1 MKVTTN
7 PTNHFG
13 NQRNVATIKRF
24 PSSCEQFIL
33 VVYIEKLMPN
43 VLPTGS
49 NAIDNLLGGGIHY
62 GMVTDIYGESGTGK
76 SQLCFTI
83 CARSAQ
89 YFENSMQVGVVFIDT
104 GGTFRPERI
113 REIAEI
119 GKTKNDILENILVV
133 RSFSS
138 TDQVNTIN
146 RLANI
151 NPRLLIIDGV
161 ASLFTIEYRSAARH
175 LALMKHLHELSLAA
189 IKLRCAILITN
200 MVRTIATARIQ
211 EKSSEIATKNPDRPK
226 RQQSDQQREL
236 MGTSVSIY
244 AHMKLALKAV
254 NPDKSVFKAALLQPS
269 RKQEAYYTITRNG
282 VTDLL

>member
-1 MKVTTN
+1 M
-7 PTNHFG
+7 
-13 NQRNVATIKRF
+13 
-24 PSSCEQFIL
+24 PS
-33 VVYIEKLMPN
+33 

-49 NAIDNLLGGGIHY
+49 KEIDNLLGGGIHY

-83 CARSAQ
+83 CARSAE
-89 YFENSMQVGVVFIDT
+89 YFENSQQVGIVFIDT

-113 REIAEI
+113 REIAKI

-161 ASLFTIEYRSAARH
+161 ASLFTIEYRGASRH

-189 IKLRCAILITN
+189 IKLRCAMLITN
-200 MVRTIATARIQ
+200 MVRTIATAGIQ
-211 EKSSEIATKNPDRPK
+211 EK
-226 RQQSDQQREL
+226 RQQSDHQREL

-244 AHMKLALKAV
+244 AHMKLVLKAV
-254 NPDKSVFKAALLQPS
+254 NPDKSVFKAILLQPS
-269 RKQEAYYTITRNG
+269 KKHEAYYTITRNG
-282 VTDLL
+282 VTDLR

>member
-1 MKVTTN
+1 MN
-7 PTNHFG
+7 W
-13 NQRNVATIKRF
+13 QY
-24 PSSCEQFIL
+24 QFIL

-43 VLPTGS
+43 FLPTGC
-49 NAIDNLLGGGIHY
+49 NAIDNLLGGGIRY

-83 CARSAQ
+83 CARSAE
-89 YFENSMQVGVVFIDT
+89 YFENSQQVSVVFIDT

-161 ASLFTIEYRSAARH
+161 ASLFTIEYRGAARH

-200 MVRTIATARIQ
+200 MVRTVATSGIQ
-211 EKSSEIATKNPDRPK
+211 EKSSEIATKNPDRSK
-226 RQQSDQQREL
+226 RQQSDYQREL

-244 AHMKLALKAV
+244 AHMKLVLKAV
-254 NPDKSVFKAALLQPS
+254 NPDKSVFKAVLLQPS
-269 RKQEAYYTITRNG
+269 RKQEAYYTITKNG
-282 VTDLL
+282 VTDLR